1 MREIFKTSARSN
13 PNKIAGAIANVIKKG
28 DDVEIQAVGSAA
40 VNQSLK
46 AIAIARG
53 FLAPG
58 GHDLICFPAFSD
70 VEIEGEHKTAIK
82 IFIND
87 NLKC

>member
-1 MREIFKTSARSN
+1 MREIFKTSAHSN
-13 PNKIAGAIANVIKKG
+13 PNSLAGAIANVIKKG
-28 DDVEIQAVGSAA
+28 DEVEIQAVGAAA
-40 VNQSLK
+40 VNQTMK

-58 GHDLICFPAFSD
+58 GYDLTCFPAFSD
-70 VEIEGEHKTAIK
+70 IEIGEERKTAMK
-82 IFIND
+82 IYLTD